1 MVAQIII
8 HGTDRRD
15 AAGKLAAYLD
25 SVRVKGICTNLALL
39 RKILRDEVF
48 LSGDYDT
55 SYFKL
60 NFLATLDAD
69 ALIEEIEKEAGKDSS
84 VVSLE
89 ALAIEGSDELKVLSP
104 STGIFYITPSPSEPE
119 YVAVGEEVS
128 VGKTLCQLEAM
139 KIFSPLTLAS
149 FNQAEQA
156 LYPEEQRYVVTRI
169 NIANGQQVNAG
180 DLLFVVKPKPALES
194 AA

>member
-1 MVAQIII
+1 MVAQIIV
-8 HGTDRRD
+8 HGADRHG
-15 AAGKLAAYLD
+15 AAEKLATYLD
-25 SVRVKGICTNLALL
+25 GVRVKGICTNLALL
-39 RKILRDEVF
+39 RKILRDDVF

-55 SYFKL
+55 SYLPK
-60 NFLATLDAD
+60 FLSTLDAS
-69 ALIEEIEKEAGKDSS
+69 ALIEEIEREAGKDSS
-84 VVSLE
+84 AVSLE

-104 STGIFYITPSPSEPE
+104 STGIFYITPSPSEPQ
-119 YVAVGEEVS
+119 YVSVGEEVS
-128 VGKTLCQLEAM
+128 VTKTLCQLEAM

-149 FNQAEQA
+149 FNQTDQA
-156 LYPEEQRYVVTRI
+156 LYPEGQRYVITRI